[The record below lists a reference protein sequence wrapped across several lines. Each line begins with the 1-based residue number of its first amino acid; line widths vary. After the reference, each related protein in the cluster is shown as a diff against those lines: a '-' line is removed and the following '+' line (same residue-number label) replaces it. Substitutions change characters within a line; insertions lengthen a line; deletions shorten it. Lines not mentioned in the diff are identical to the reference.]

1 MGKRVGRTVGFAVAN
16 VMLDKVVFVEEAS
29 IQNGVLQAPVFL
41 TTNPEKA
48 KIFRGYEQ
56 AKKVKSLLNSLCA
69 IDYYGFDTIRLHAE
83 VAAEVA
89 EAGEDSDE

>member
-1 MGKRVGRTVGFAVAN
+1 MRKRVGRTVGFAVAN

-48 KIFRGYEQ
+48 KIFRSYGQ
-56 AKKVKSLLNSLCA
+56 AKKVESLLNSLCM
-69 IDYYGFDTIRLHAE
+69 IDCYGFDTIRLHAE
-83 VAAEVA
+83 VA
-89 EAGEDSDE
+89 EAWEDSDA